1 MSSANQRP
9 SPIKRTTSV
18 PLTPSKNP
26 NSSSGGSAMVKTPSS
41 NMLAEESSAHRRSA
55 STVRLESTLSGTLT
69 ATSLPFPNIETKR
82 STSMALEAG
91 TPRSSPTSGTGESPS
106 GPETERLLA
115 IVQNKSDDDG
125 DNDDGDIEAAHL
137 DSTGKPSLEGT
148 AAAVTT
154 ASSSGTISGMGLRVL
169 ILLAVQN
176 CSKNLLMRY
185 VMKSKPEFLTSAA
198 VIGVELLKLVFS
210 AAYILLV
217 DKKPLTSIVTFLRED
232 RRNSL
237 LLAVPAA
244 AYSLQMSLEYIALA
258 NIDAAVFSVLVQ
270 SKLLATASFAVV
282 ILRKKIRKVQL
293 ISLMLLTAG
302 VMLCN
307 MKDYGKSS
315 GNAEE
320 DEAARKDQMKG
331 ITATLGIALSSGFA
345 SVYTEKV
352 IKARRDPNVTRKNYS
367 LAYMQVQLALV
378 SLVIIGCWA
387 IFKDF
392 EVIVTH
398 GLFHNFNGPAFLS
411 IFNSAIGG
419 LIVAAVLKFADAVLK
434 GYATAISVVLT
445 GVLSMFLFGTELSI
459 IYYMG
464 IVNVVCAVLLYNG
477 KNLDQNM
484 C

>member
-1 MSSANQRP
+1 
-9 SPIKRTTSV
+9 
-18 PLTPSKNP
+18 
-26 NSSSGGSAMVKTPSS
+26 
-41 NMLAEESSAHRRSA
+41 
-55 STVRLESTLSGTLT
+55 
-69 ATSLPFPNIETKR
+69 
-82 STSMALEAG
+82 
-91 TPRSSPTSGTGESPS
+91 
-106 GPETERLLA
+106 
-115 IVQNKSDDDG
+115 
-125 DNDDGDIEAAHL
+125 
-137 DSTGKPSLEGT
+137 
-148 AAAVTT
+148 
-154 ASSSGTISGMGLRVL
+154 MGLKVL
-169 ILLAVQN
+169 VLLAVQN

-185 VMKSKPEFLTSAA
+185 VMKSKPNFLTSAA

-210 AAYILLV
+210 TAYILFV
-217 DKKPLTSIVTFLRED
+217 DRKPLSSIVTFLRED
-232 RRNSL
+232 HRNSV

-270 SKLLATASFAVV
+270 SKLLATATFAVV
-282 ILRKKIRKVQL
+282 LLRKKIKKVQL
-293 ISLMLLTAG
+293 ISLILLTAG

-307 MKDYGKSS
+307 LKDFGKSS

-331 ITATLGIALSSGFA
+331 VMATLGIALSSGFA

-367 LAYMQVQLALV
+367 LAYMQVQLAVV
-378 SLVIIGCWA
+378 SLIIIGAWA

-392 EVIVTH
+392 ETIVTN

-411 IFNSAIGG
+411 ILNSAIGG

-434 GYATAISVVLT
+434 GYATAISVILT
-445 GVLSMFLFGTELSI
+445 GVLSMILFNTELSV
-459 IYYMG
+459 IYYLG

-477 KNLDQNM
+477 KNLEQNM